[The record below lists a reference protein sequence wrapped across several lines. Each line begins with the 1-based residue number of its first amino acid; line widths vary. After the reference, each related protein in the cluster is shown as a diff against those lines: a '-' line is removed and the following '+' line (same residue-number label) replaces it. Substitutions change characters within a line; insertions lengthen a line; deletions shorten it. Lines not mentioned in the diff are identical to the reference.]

1 MACMANSTTL
11 QISIDDSSPTIQY
24 FPFAD
29 TLGVPNLLGGWNPY
43 FTGSSFAA
51 APGETGNGTSLHL
64 TSHDGAA
71 ISLTFFGASC
81 VL

>member
-1 MACMANSTTL
+1 MANSTTL
-11 QISIDDSSPTIQY
+11 QLSIDDSSPTIQY

-29 TLGVPNLLGGWNPY
+29 TLGQPNLLAGWNAY
-43 FTGSSFAA
+43 FTGSFFAA
-51 APGETGNGTSLHL
+51 TPGETGNGTSLHL

-81 VL
+81 VQ